1 MLQDAHI
8 HLQDCPEEA
17 IKISAGAAG
26 HGVGR
31 FFCNG
36 TYPRDWPEVMKLA
49 GSHSN
54 IIPFFGVHP
63 WHIDKTVEG
72 WDKALIEYLALPGS
86 RIGEIGLDGAKVDVS
101 LVRQREIFTRQL
113 DIAVEFKKPFTVHC
127 VQAWDALLEEIRM
140 RKDKKLL
147 FMVHWFSGS
156 PEIAVE
162 LIKLGGYI
170 SFSPRL
176 LYERA
181 LKHRASF
188 DVTPVDRILLETDYP
203 YTPDSGSADKPDVSK
218 YFEWLRSL
226 YGMAARLKKLDEVTF
241 EQKVWD
247 NGTVFLH

>member
-17 IKISAGAAG
+17 VRISAEAAG
-26 HGVGR
+26 RGVGR

-36 TYPRDWPEVMKLA
+36 TRPRDWPEVMELA
-49 GSHSN
+49 DSHGN

-63 WHIDKTVEG
+63 WHADKTADG
-72 WDKALIEYLALPGS
+72 WDKKLIEYLTLPGS
-86 RIGEIGLDGAKVDVS
+86 RIGEIGLDGAKKNIS
-101 LVRQREIFTRQL
+101 PARQLEVFTRQL
-113 DIAVEFKKPFTVHC
+113 DIAVEFKRPFTVHC
-127 VQAWDALLEEIRM
+127 VQAWDVLLEEIGM
-140 RKDKKLL
+140 RKDKKLS

-156 PEIAVE
+156 PETAAE

-188 DVTPVDRILLETDYP
+188 DSTPLDRILLETDYP
-203 YTPDSGSADKPDVSK
+203 HTPDPGSAGRPGESK
-218 YFEWLRSL
+218 YFEWIRSL
-226 YGMAARLKKLDEVTF
+226 YGIAARLKKLDEKTF